1 MIISYLKQSNYYQ
14 ISKLSLTTQTH
25 CAINCFAPPISLPL
39 AQILSMAI
47 NKLALIRYRTIDK
60 CLRNRYRKWT
70 LEDLIEK
77 VSEALYDYEGIESGV
92 SKRTIQA
99 DIQLMRSDKLGYNA
113 PIVVQDRKYYAYD
126 EPDFSINHTKITDTD
141 LDKMSE
147 IVSVLRQMNGFDY
160 FEDMTDI
167 IARLENSLR
176 KTTDKSDNYIQLEG
190 NVLVKGIQHITP
202 LYQAIRKKV
211 PLLINYR
218 SFKAKEAR
226 ASVYHPYLLKEYR
239 NRWFLIC
246 KPQKG
251 TTLLTLALDRII
263 DFMEMSPKDFVPYE
277 GVNFDRYF
285 EDTIGVTKDL
295 KSRAQKVILWV
306 NKFNAPYVLTKPLH
320 HSQQVIKEEESGT
333 IIRLDVTLNFELERE
348 ILGFGECIK
357 VLGPKRLQL
366 MIAKRLQQAS
376 EQYRQEKE

>member
-1 MIISYLKQSNYYQ
+1 
-14 ISKLSLTTQTH
+14 
-25 CAINCFAPPISLPL
+25 
-39 AQILSMAI
+39 MAI

-70 LEDLIEK
+70 LEDLIQK

-113 PIVVQDRKYYAYD
+113 PIIVQDRKYYVYED
-126 EPDFSINHTKITDTD
+126 PNFSINYTKITDTD

-160 FEDMTDI
+160 FDDMTDI

-176 KTTDKSDNYIQLEG
+176 KTTDKSENYIQLEG

-202 LYQAIRKKV
+202 LYQTIRKKV
-211 PLLINYR
+211 PLLITYR
-218 SFKAKEAR
+218 SFKAKDAR
-226 ASVYHPYLLKEYR
+226 ALVYHPYLLKEYR

-251 TTLLTLALDRII
+251 ATLITLALDRII
-263 DFMEMSPKDFVPYE
+263 DFMEMNPKDFVPYT
-277 GVNFDRYF
+277 GVGFDRYF
-285 EDTIGVTKDL
+285 EDTIGVTKDI

-306 NKFNAPYVLTKPLH
+306 NKYNVPYVLTKPIH
-320 HSQQVIKEEESGT
+320 HSQQVIKEEEGGT

-348 ILGFGECIK
+348 LLGFGECIK
-357 VLGPKRLQL
+357 VLGPKRLQQT
-366 MIAKRLQQAS
+366 IAKRLKQAAGS
-376 EQYRQEKE
+376 YMQPQP